1 MISGKLYAGPEVD
14 VWSCGVI
21 LYALLCG
28 TLPFDD
34 ENIPN
39 LFKKIKVSKCMHHST
54 YMVTCS
60 CWSRAYLYSPFLL
73 HSRVEYIPFQAICQ
87 VQQGIWFQECWLLIL
102 WSGSPSVKF
111 VNMIGSKFISHAIW
125 LFLLQ
130 IVHNKLKRL
139 VCSALLF
146 IDVLWTQLI

>member
-39 LFKKIKVSKCMHHST
+39 LFKKIKVRKHLQCSILEMYIIT
-54 YMVTCS
+54 WS
-60 CWSRAYLYSPFLL
+60 CWFRAYLYLPIL
-73 HSRVEYIPFQAICQ
+73 HFRVEYIHFLAICQ
-87 VQQGIWFQECWLLIL
+87 VQQGIWFQECWLLTQ
-102 WSGSPSVKF
+102 WSGSPFVKF

-125 LFLLQ
+125 LCLLQ
-130 IVHNKLKRL
+130 IVHNKLKRYSL
-139 VCSALLF
+139 FCITLHWCSTLS
-146 IDVLWTQLI
+146 